1 MTTIELSDEE
11 RAFQRVLR
19 MLNASEQSSQKVRR
33 KLEHAGYEEVTIER
47 ALDRARCCGILDDR
61 RYAEMLV
68 RSALSQNK
76 GFRSVSI
83 ELEELGIS
91 LEEVSTYQEH
101 QRRGDE
107 DPLATDVMR
116 AREVLRAHPP
126 RAKNVRN
133 AAFRKLLAKGY
144 DTDVACEV
152 ARWWSENHGR

>member
-1 MTTIELSDEE
+1 MTVIEMSTEE

-33 KLEHAGYEEVTIER
+33 KLEHAGYGEATIDR
-47 ALDRARCCGILDDR
+47 TLDRARCCGILDDG

-68 RSALSQNK
+68 RSALSQNR
-76 GFRSVSI
+76 GFRAVSI

-91 LEEVSTYQEH
+91 LEEVSAYQEH
-101 QRRGDE
+101 ERRQDE
-107 DPLATDVMR
+107 DPLASDAMR
-116 AREVLRAHPP
+116 ARAALRAHPP
-126 RAKNVRN
+126 RAKNVRD

-152 ARWWSENHGR
+152 ARWWSENQER